1 MNTAQ
6 KTTPTIHMY
15 YVVTLNTYSRYTMID
30 VLAKSPEE
38 AEDKVFSLP
47 DVIAVRIFD
56 NYASA
61 KKYCNGLL
69 NLCYN

>member
-1 MNTAQ
+1 MNTTQ

-30 VLAKSPEE
+30 VLAKSLEE
-38 AEDKVFSLP
+38 AEDKVLSLP
-47 DVIAVRIFD
+47 NMKAVRAFD

-61 KKYCNGLL
+61 KKYMMT
-69 NLCYN
+69 

>member
-1 MNTAQ
+1 MNTTQ

-47 DVIAVRIFD
+47 DVIAVRAFD

-61 KKYCNGLL
+61 KKYMMT
-69 NLCYN
+69 